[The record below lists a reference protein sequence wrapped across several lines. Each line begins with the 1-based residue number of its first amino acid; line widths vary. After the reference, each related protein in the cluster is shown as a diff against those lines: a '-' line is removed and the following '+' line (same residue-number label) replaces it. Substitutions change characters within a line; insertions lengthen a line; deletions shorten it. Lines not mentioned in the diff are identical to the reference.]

1 MELKETK
8 QVTTTGM
15 STRGAIAAG
24 ATEQLR
30 VDEQRARARLS
41 KLLRVTSHD
50 RAHDAARRRNLKDDR
65 GRESNEDFYRGCHP
79 PGDAHNRH
87 NVDTFVVPYAYNL
100 YNDRPKIMTS
110 AGGLSPASVE
120 ILNMQVIHKSIRA
133 IDELIE
139 YYVIDSLNLH
149 DCNIDGLYMVD
160 RSPIDHVIAEAIG
173 AGATS
178 GAGAGSVV
186 YVMNNPLCHN
196 TTDTLCVPIKGGITL
211 EYDAN
216 IVPKEVLQDD
226 VLTVIQHAMDND
238 ELIPEASGI
247 HKAVFIGPKHLT
259 VDRSSVPKKHQG
271 SVGEG
276 ANGDA
281 SDIANSGA
289 TVGTKGS
296 VTGNEN
302 GGNDPIGGILSE
314 EPRQSSGGDAQVGD
328 IPVGNARISD
338 MAPTNNHNAGS
349 NGKDN
354 TNTKTAC
361 ITSSVLLIMAACV
374 LALFIRRRKKKSEAS
389 HQNNEQEEVWAQ
401 EIDDIDADEVFDDG
415 SVRRL
420 V

>member
-1 MELKETK
+1 MGLKEAK
-8 QVTTTGM
+8 KVTTTGM
-15 STRGAIAAG
+15 SARGAIAEG
-24 ATEQLR
+24 AREQLR
-30 VDEQRARARLS
+30 MDEQRARARLS

-110 AGGLSPASVE
+110 AAGLSPASVE
-120 ILNMQVIHKSIRA
+120 ILNMVTIHKSIRA

-160 RSPIDHVIAEAIG
+160 RSPTDHVLAEAIG

-178 GAGAGSVV
+178 GAGASSMVD
-186 YVMNNPLCHN
+186 VMNNPLCHN
-196 TTDTLCVPIKGGITL
+196 TTDTLCVPIKGGITV

-226 VLTVIQHAMDND
+226 VLTAIQHAMDND

-247 HKAVFIGPKHLT
+247 HKAVFIGPEHLT
-259 VDRSSVPKKHQG
+259 VDRSSVSKKHHG
-271 SVGEG
+271 IVGED
-276 ANGDA
+276 ANGVANDLV
-281 SDIANSGA
+281 NSGA
-289 TVGTKGS
+289 TKGS
-296 VTGNEN
+296 ASGNEI

-314 EPRQSSGGDAQVGD
+314 EPRQNSGGDAQVGD

-338 MAPTNNHNAGS
+338 MVPTNNHNADS
-349 NGKDN
+349 NSEGN
-354 TNTKTAC
+354 TNAKTAG
-361 ITSSVLLIMAACV
+361 ITSSVLLIVAGCL
-374 LALFIRRRKKKSEAS
+374 LALYVRRLKKKKSEAS
-389 HQNNEQEEVWAQ
+389 HQSNEQEEVWAQ

>member
-1 MELKETK
+1 MGLKETEE
-8 QVTTTGM
+8 VNTTGM
-15 STRGAIAAG
+15 SARGVIVAV

-30 VDEQRARARLS
+30 MNGQQGRARLS
-41 KLLRVTSHD
+41 KMLRVTSQNQ
-50 RAHDAARRRNLKDDR
+50 AHDAARRRNLKDNR

-100 YNDRPKIMTS
+100 YNDRPKILTS
-110 AGGLSPASVE
+110 AGGLSPASIE
-120 ILNMQVIHKSIRA
+120 ILNMVTIHKSIRA

-149 DCNIDGLYMVD
+149 DCNIDGLYMVN
-160 RSPIDHVIAEAIG
+160 RSPIDHVLAEAIG

-178 GAGAGSVV
+178 GAGAGSLVD
-186 YVMNNPLCHN
+186 VMNNPLCHN
-196 TTDTLCVPIKGGITL
+196 TTDTLCVPIKGGITV

-216 IVPKEVLQDD
+216 IVPKEVLQND
-226 VLTVIQHAMDND
+226 VLTAIQYAMDHD
-238 ELIPEASGI
+238 KLLPKASGTR
-247 HKAVFIGPKHLT
+247 KTVFMGPEHLT

-271 SVGEG
+271 IVGEG
-276 ANGDA
+276 VNGN
-281 SDIANSGA
+281 SNNIANSDANIGTNGVA
-289 TVGTKGS
+289 TGDKM
-296 VTGNEN
+296 
-302 GGNDPIGGILSE
+302 GGNDPIGGILTE

-338 MAPTNNHNAGS
+338 IVPTNNHNGGS
-349 NGKDN
+349 SSEDN
-354 TNTKTAC
+354 TNTKTAG
-361 ITSSVLLIMAACV
+361 ITSSVLLIVAACL
-374 LALFIRRRKKKSEAS
+374 LALYIRRRKKTSEAS
-389 HQNNEQEEVWAQ
+389 HRNNEQEEVWAQ